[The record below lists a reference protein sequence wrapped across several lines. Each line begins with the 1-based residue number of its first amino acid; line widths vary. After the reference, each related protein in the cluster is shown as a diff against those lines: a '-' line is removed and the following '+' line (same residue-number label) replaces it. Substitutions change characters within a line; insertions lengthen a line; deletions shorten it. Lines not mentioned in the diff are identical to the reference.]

1 MTMSTQRAAFESTVR
16 SALQQAG
23 VSFEEVLLIGYR
35 TFTVTLAGVQRLH
48 IAIAMSVG
56 DSALTVNAFVA
67 RHPDENEAAVHRW
80 LLERNRR
87 LYGVAFAIDQLG
99 DIYLTGKMP
108 REAVND
114 EEIDRLLGSVLEYV
128 DGSFNTILELGFAT
142 SIRREWQWRTER
154 GLSTE
159 NLSAF
164 THLTER
170 PASE

>member
-1 MTMSTQRAAFESTVR
+1 MRQ
-16 SALQQAG
+16 ALEASG
-23 VSFEEVLLIGYR
+23 VTFEEAVTNDYR
-35 TFTVTLAGVQRLH
+35 TFTVTLAGVHRLQIT
-48 IAIAMSVG
+48 IALSVG
-56 DSALTVNAFVA
+56 DTALTINAFVA

-80 LLERNRR
+80 MLERNRR

-99 DIYLTGKMP
+99 DIYLTGKLP
-108 REAVND
+108 REAVN
-114 EEIDRLLGSVLEYV
+114 EVEIDRLLGSVLEYV

-164 THLTER
+164 AHLTDR
-170 PASE
+170 A